1 MASGHLVNSLI
12 LVGGRHLIDGITR
25 CCLGIWHL
33 IEFLLAKRLMHRSGS
48 RLLMTGGLLHWTNQK
63 LHPVTGDNALAT
75 MEGTQPPSLK
85 PSCVLLYDSQDVS
98 LAEGQLLS
106 TLRDIVI

>member
-1 MASGHLVNSLI
+1 MV
-12 LVGGRHLIDGITR
+12 DGITR

-33 IEFLLAKRLMHRSGS
+33 IEFLLAEGLMHRSRRS
-48 RLLMTGGLLHWTNQK
+48 RLFMAGGLLHWTNQK
-63 LHPVTGDNALAT
+63 LHPVTWDNALAT

-85 PSCVLLYDSQDVS
+85 SSCVLLYDSQDVS

-106 TLRDIVI
+106 TLRDVVI